1 MPISERNM
9 VLPGLKGESMANEEI
24 RNIINKK
31 RIRQYEGADMLGV
44 TEFTFSRWLRKELPD
59 GKKKLVINAINDIC
73 NSEGL

>member
-24 RNIINKK
+24 RNIMNKK
-31 RIRQYEGADMLGV
+31 RIRQYEVAEILGV
-44 TEFTFSRWLRKELPD
+44 TEFAFSRWLRKELPD
-59 GKKKLVINAINDIC
+59 DKKKLVINAINDIC